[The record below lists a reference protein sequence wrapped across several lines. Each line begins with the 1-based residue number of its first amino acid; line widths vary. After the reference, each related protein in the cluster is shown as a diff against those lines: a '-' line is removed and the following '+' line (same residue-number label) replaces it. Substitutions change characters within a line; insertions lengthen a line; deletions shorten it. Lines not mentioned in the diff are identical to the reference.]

1 MKKIFFTFCNLPFA
15 ICLLQFAFCNLL
27 EAQQYPLFTNY
38 ITNAYAF
45 NPAAIGTYDHTDFRG
60 TYRAQWVNFEGA
72 PVTTT
77 AGLVIPVGKDQPLTI
92 GGLFYTDMAGH
103 IKKTG
108 GGLMLS
114 YNQKL
119 TERSKLSIGLSAGYY
134 KVSLTDGFFAQSTI
148 DPTLDNALAGKSL
161 PDINIGVYYKQK
173 DGLFA
178 GFSVP
183 QLFNKALDFDPTLAK
198 TAYTTIA
205 RHYYLVAGYTYPL
218 SDKMAVEPSA
228 QIKLAPSVGPQF
240 DVTVRAIFNKMF
252 WVGGSFRTEDALAAM
267 VGIDMPKWYLAY
279 SYDLTTSPLRN
290 ASSGSHEISLGL
302 KIFKAA
308 CKDQDKDGI
317 CDKDDK
323 CPTEAGPKE
332 TQGCPLPKEENIKS
346 KCPDRDND
354 GICDKDDKCPD
365 VPGPKSNHGCPF
377 EDRDGD
383 GVRDDVDK
391 CPDVPGSV
399 ANEGCPLSDRDHDGI
414 IDEMDP
420 CPDVAGPLSNKGCP
434 LDGDRDHDGV
444 IDRDD
449 KCPDVPGSPENH
461 GCPVTDDKDG
471 DGVPDL
477 IDKCPNTAGPASNNG
492 CPVILQ
498 SEKDIVSLTIQNLYF
513 DTDRWAI
520 RPVSFR
526 NLNQLARLL
535 KEKKDWKIRISGHAD
550 IRGNKE
556 HNLLLSRNRAT
567 AVKNYLISK
576 GVPPDLLDT
585 EFHGQ
590 DLPAADNKSEAGL
603 QLNRRVE
610 LEFEFD

>member
-1 MKKIFFTFCNLPFA
+1 MNKKFITNSAGFIA
-15 ICLLQFAFCNLL
+15 ICFLQFAFCPLIM
-27 EAQQYPLFTNY
+27 AQNYPLYTNY

-60 TYRAQWVNFEGA
+60 TYRTQWVNFDGA

-77 AGLVIPVGKDQPLTI
+77 ASIVIPIGKNQPLSI
-92 GGLFYTDMAGH
+92 GGLFYTDQEGH
-103 IKKTG
+103 LKKTG
-108 GGLMLS
+108 GSLLLA

-119 TERSKLSIGLSAGYY
+119 GDKEKLSLG
-134 KVSLTDGFFAQSTI
+134 VSLGSYKTSLMDGYFAQSTI
-148 DPTLDNALAGKSL
+148 DPTLDNALLGKSA
-161 PDINIGVYYKQK
+161 PDVSIGVYYKKQ
-173 DGLFA
+173 DGLFM

-198 TAYTTIA
+198 TAFTTLA
-205 RHYYLVAGYTYPL
+205 RHYFVVAGYSYPL
-218 SDKMAVEPSA
+218 NEKMTIEPSA
-228 QIKLAPSVGPQF
+228 QIKLAPSVGPQY
-240 DVTVRAIFNKMF
+240 DVSLRAIFNKMF

-267 VGIDMPKWYLAY
+267 VGLDMPKWYIAY
-279 SYDLTTSPLRN
+279 SYDLTTSSIRN
-290 ASSGSHEISLGL
+290 VSAGSHEISLGL
-302 KIFKAA
+302 KIFKTA

-323 CPTEAGPKE
+323 CPTEPGPKE
-332 TQGCPLPKEENIKS
+332 TQGCPLPKEMNN

-365 VPGPKSNHGCPF
+365 VPGPKSNRGCPF

-434 LDGDRDHDGV
+434 LDGDRDKDGV

-449 KCPDVPGSPENH
+449 ACPDVPGPASNK
-461 GCPVTDDKDG
+461 GCPITDDKDG
-471 DGVPDL
+471 DGVPDAT
-477 IDKCPNTAGPASNNG
+477 DKCPNTSGPASNNG
-492 CPVILQ
+492 CPIIQQ
-498 SEKDIVSLTIQNLYF
+498 SEMDIVSLAIQNLYF
-513 DTDRWAI
+513 DSDKWAI

-535 KEKKDWKIRISGHAD
+535 KDKKDWKIKISGHAD

-556 HNLLLSRNRAT
+556 HNQMLSKNRAT

-576 GVPPDLLDT
+576 GVAPDLLDT
-585 EFHGQ
+585 EFHGH
-590 DLPAADNKSEAGL
+590 DLPAADNKTEGGL